1 MTYYLNSRN
10 ECVKLKKEWEFEIS
24 LSLKIIFTPSEA
36 NNIYLKNRR
45 NIDIGEIIC
54 YKGYKNN
61 LRTMPARSIITISLC
76 ILLMNLSLASS
87 TIVQKFVREPP
98 DQTAA
103 EGEHVTLPCR
113 VDNKIGPL
121 QWTRDD
127 FGLGLNRNL
136 KGFER

>member
-1 MTYYLNSRN
+1 MT
-10 ECVKLKKEWEFEIS
+10 V
-24 LSLKIIFTPSEA
+24 
-36 NNIYLKNRR
+36 
-45 NIDIGEIIC
+45 
-54 YKGYKNN
+54 
-61 LRTMPARSIITISLC
+61 TIRMMIMMMLP
-76 ILLMNLSLASS
+76 ILLLPDLGLAVSV
-87 TIVQKFVREPP
+87 VQKFVREPP

-113 VDNKIGPL
+113 VDNKVIRGGMSRWVGEFYNIILLQVGPL